1 MATKKKVEIPTLD
14 IPAPKVV
21 GKEKV
26 VKPLEVSDVNQ
37 QILEQLIKMN
47 EQLEKT
53 YDKLHSSDWKF
64 WKTMNMIEMIA
75 RENGYE
81 FSSPNTDNKE

>member
-1 MATKKKVEIPTLD
+1 MATKKKIEIPTLD
-14 IPAPKVV
+14 IPVPKVA
-21 GKEKV
+21 GKA
-26 VKPLEVSDVNQ
+26 KPAELEVDVQ
-37 QILEQLIKMN
+37 EQILEQLVKMN

-81 FSSPNTDNKE
+81 FSSPNSDNKE

>member
-14 IPAPKVV
+14 MSALKGPTKAKPAEP
-21 GKEKV
+21 
-26 VKPLEVSDVNQ
+26 EVDVQ
-37 QILEQLIKMN
+37 EQILEQLVKMN

-81 FSSPNTDNKE
+81 FSSPNSDNKE